1 MTRRDDDQT
10 IHIEAEG
17 RTLASAEVH
26 STDEP
31 GVVHS
36 DMHVESG
43 HVPGGTGTRLV
54 DAVLEHPRV
63 DEADRLLATMPLGDT
78 EMIDRVREK
87 CDDVQARAA
96 GATKLVR
103 ARLEHRD

>member
-1 MTRRDDDQT
+1 
-10 IHIEAEG
+10 
-17 RTLASAEVH
+17 
-26 STDEP
+26 
-31 GVVHS
+31 
-36 DMHVESG
+36 
-43 HVPGGTGTRLV
+43 
-54 DAVLEHPRV
+54 
-63 DEADRLLATMPLGDT
+63 MPLGDT